1 MHKLQQIGIKFMD
14 ILSNEFYCG
23 ETKRPY
29 HKEKAP
35 CYHQQ
40 S

>member
-1 MHKLQQIGIKFMD
+1 MHKWQEIGIKFMD

-29 HKEKAP
+29 HK
-35 CYHQQ
+35 
-40 S
+40 